1 MTNNPERTNLHDR
14 IVNWA
19 KNHPV
24 YSRIMVI
31 LFFIGP
37 IIALIANSIQIREV
51 FPKKE
56 SPEAI
61 KYIIQHFV
69 AGVTA
74 DSVVKVEDNSD
85 LPKNPPII
93 PNPDNIDSIQKDKT
107 KPPSLPENKP
117 NPPIVVTSPDK
128 TKPDKPIRPT
138 TQPGPV
144 NPTRTNPPKTLELID
159 VTINASDHG
168 LPYISEIIYVKDKSY
183 REKLNN
189 VTTISL
195 KVKKGSFV
203 TIFHNNIP
211 KNVIPN

>member
-1 MTNNPERTNLHDR
+1 MTNNPERSNRHDR
-14 IVNWA
+14 IVHWA

-24 YSRIMVI
+24 FSRIMII

-37 IIALIANSIQIREV
+37 VIALIANSIQIREV
-51 FPKKE
+51 LPKKE

-61 KYIIQHFV
+61 NYIIQHLY
-69 AGVTA
+69 AGATT
-74 DSVVKVEDNSD
+74 DSLLKSPDYSRFHTDSLKVDKSN
-85 LPKNPPII
+85 KG
-93 PNPDNIDSIQKDKT
+93 DSSQKDKT
-107 KPPSLPENKP
+107 KPEAQPEKKP
-117 NPPIVVTSPDK
+117 TTPIVVTPPDK
-128 TKPDKPIRPT
+128 TTPDKPTRPT

-144 NPTRTNPPKTLELID
+144 NPTRTKPTKTLELID

-183 REKLNN
+183 RKKLNN

-211 KNVIPN
+211 KIIPN